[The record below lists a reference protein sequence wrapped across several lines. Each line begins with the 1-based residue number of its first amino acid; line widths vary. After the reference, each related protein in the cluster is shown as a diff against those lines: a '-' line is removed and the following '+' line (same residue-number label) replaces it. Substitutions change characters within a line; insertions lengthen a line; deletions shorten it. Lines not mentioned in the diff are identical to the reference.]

1 MDLIQEIKSCL
12 SRLFPIAR
20 SIAGPGNRESL
31 RVLQEVVPLN
41 ILEYPSGI
49 SVYDWVVPMEWEVR
63 SAFIKNSCGELMV
76 DFRQNNLYVVGFSQA
91 AHQKM
96 GLDDLESHLHYLP
109 DIPEDTILQWS
120 DIID

>member
-1 MDLIQEIKSCL
+1 MPAFS
-12 SRLFPIAR
+12 
-20 SIAGPGNRESL
+20 
-31 RVLQEVVPLN
+31 
-41 ILEYPSGI
+41 Y
-49 SVYDWVVPMEWEVR
+49 
-63 SAFIKNSCGELMV
+63 SAASAALTAKAVCCGELMV
-76 DFRQNNLYVVGFSQA
+76 DFRQNNLHVVGFSQA